1 MLKRY
6 NLRIEKHVEPRIHF
20 ELILNF
26 LIGIESHT
34 TSKGSELTLIHT
46 EETINA
52 FCAQHGY
59 GYKVL
64 EVEDDVFWCEDRNSA
79 AMQYAV
85 AW

>member
-1 MLKRY
+1 MFKRY

-26 LIGIESHT
+26 LTGIESRT
-34 TSKGSELTLIHT
+34 TDKGSELTLIHT

-52 FCAQHGY
+52 FCTQHGY
-59 GYKVL
+59 KVQ
-64 EVEDDVFWCEDRNSA
+64 EVEDDVFWCEDRNGA
-79 AMQYAV
+79 TMQYAV